1 MVRSGFGAQAAAAE
15 ASRVEDMNFRIYC
28 HDNLRRSPFGLCC
41 TQKKRMEP
49 LSGKQEDST

>member
-28 HDNLRRSPFGLCC
+28 HDNLRRSPFGL
-41 TQKKRMEP
+41 
-49 LSGKQEDST
+49 